1 MPKPGSFSKRLFRVL
16 LRPAVAVL
24 LALTVAGLACG
35 PSQQEVDQR
44 IERVV
49 REVLAQIPTATPIVF
64 PTPVPTPTAVP
75 TTTPPIP
82 ATFPPTPTPM
92 TFPISPTPQPMRDFG
107 EVYQKVWPSVFL
119 IETPRGNGSGW
130 LVRPRHIMTSQHV
143 VAGLSSVTVRQS
155 MGPAFT
161 ASVWAFDSTRDIAL
175 LQFDAETSK
184 LLHSEAVPLP
194 LGEITTEAIAHN
206 LMALGY
212 SGIGVWP
219 NGTVGAA
226 STNVGVLSQI
236 IDFGS
241 GSLGLNLVMD
251 VPIDPG
257 DSGGPVLNTDGEVV
271 GMVRAIQERTT
282 EGRRMVG
289 TFYAVHSGEIREAL
303 GMLNLGVSR

>member
-1 MPKPGSFSKRLFRVL
+1 
-16 LRPAVAVL
+16 
-24 LALTVAGLACG
+24 LALAGLACG
-35 PSQQEVDQR
+35 PSQEEVDQR
-44 IERVV
+44 TQQVV

-64 PTPVPTPTAVP
+64 PTPIPTPTAMP
-75 TTTPPIP
+75 TATPQPRPTP
-82 ATFPPTPTPM
+82 ATFPPTPTPI
-92 TFPISPTPQPMRDFG
+92 TFPASPTPQPIQDFG

-130 LVRPRHIMTSQHV
+130 LVKPQHILTSQHV

-155 MGPAFT
+155 IGPAFT

-175 LQFDAETSK
+175 LQFDVAASNV
-184 LLHSEAVPLP
+184 LHSDAAPLP
-194 LGEITTEAIAHN
+194 LGEITTEAIAQN

-241 GSLGLNLVMD
+241 NSLGLNLVMD

-271 GMVRAIQERTT
+271 GMVRAIRERTT
-282 EGRRMVG
+282 GGRRMVG